1 MAIDMDAW
9 ISDRIEPDP
18 ARAGIAE
25 ARLRES
31 AVPIWTLIAYWKATG
46 KVDAQVADDY
56 HIAPS
61 DVAAALVYYRR
72 HHLLIDERIRANRA
86 KATWPPST
94 AKMASPTGSRL
105 S

>member
-1 MAIDMDAW
+1 
-9 ISDRIEPDP
+9 
-18 ARAGIAE
+18 
-25 ARLRES
+25 LRES

-72 HHLLIDERIRANRA
+72 HKLLIDERIRANRA
-86 KATWPPST
+86 
-94 AKMASPTGSRL
+94 
-105 S
+105 